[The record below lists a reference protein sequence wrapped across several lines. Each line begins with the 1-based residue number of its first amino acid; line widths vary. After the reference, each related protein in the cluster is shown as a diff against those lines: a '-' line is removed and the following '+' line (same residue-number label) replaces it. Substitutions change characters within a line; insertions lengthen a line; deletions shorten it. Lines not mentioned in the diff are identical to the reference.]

1 MSNARTTEIEDLV
14 MEYVRNTA
22 QHVVERTDR
31 LVEGDAV
38 GIDPASIQA
47 VDSLLAQLGSEAF
60 EVMEKYFGL
69 SGDEPLSAREIG
81 HSMDLSEDHI
91 MEVISQALQRLRDLD
106 SANDLGRKVA

>member
-1 MSNARTTEIEDLV
+1 MSNVHTKGVEDLV

-38 GIDPASIQA
+38 GIDSASIQA

-60 EVMEKYFGL
+60 GVVEKDFGL
-69 SGDEPLSAREIG
+69 SGNEPLSAREIG
-81 HSMDLSEDHI
+81 HSHGL
-91 MEVISQALQRLRDLD
+91 
-106 SANDLGRKVA
+106 K

>member
-1 MSNARTTEIEDLV
+1 MSNAHTTGIKDLV

-38 GIDPASIQA
+38 GIDSASIQA

-60 EVMEKYFGL
+60 GVVEKDFGL
-69 SGDEPLSAREIG
+69 SGNEPLSAREIG
-81 HSMDLSEDHI
+81 HSHGL
-91 MEVISQALQRLRDLD
+91 
-106 SANDLGRKVA
+106 K